1 MKRRKKDRD
10 AEKQWGQLE
19 LAIPGIS
26 KLVEHCS
33 MDGVIYPEAK
43 KSPKAEIETEAAAL
57 TVRKGLAL

>member
-10 AEKQWGQLE
+10 AAAQWGQLE

-26 KLVEHCS
+26 KLIEHRS
-33 MDGVIYPEAK
+33 MDGAIYPEVK
-43 KSPKAEIETEAAAL
+43 KAPKPDSEAAAL